1 MSTPSA
7 EPRGT
12 AALLVNA
19 HGQYLLH
26 LRDAN
31 KPHICDPGTW
41 SIPGG
46 NREGDET
53 AREAVARELREETGL
68 TVPLEPFT
76 VVDSHGPDGST
87 AGRIQVYLGAWDG
100 DADGLPLTEGIM
112 LRWFDARTTAYLT
125 MCPWTQQVIDQHQA
139 QWAGTRTPAMPP
151 AEKPGGRAC
160 PNVIGVHLYVEHQG
174 RVLLGLRHPDS
185 PFGASHH
192 HFLAGHCERESAITC
207 LIREAREEAGLRIR
221 AEDVEFA
228 HAVHVVDPPGAGR
241 ACNWSSAPTAGR
253 ERNESASRTSASAGS
268 GGPPT
273 HCPSP
278 SSRTPGPRSRAS
290 APDASTPRWDGRD
303 ADPRLRPKEEPVP
316 RPRVDVVLLAHGDGT
331 RSVAGPGAAC
341 AEAVGLQACSAG
353 CGGGGS
359 GGFGLVRPTRAQGP
373 DDEHVDRDDDD
384 GPPGL
389 VRQPDEVDDH
399 ADAG

>member
-53 AREAVARELREETGL
+53 AREAVARELKEETGL

-76 VVDSHGPDGST
+76 VVDSHGPDGRA

-112 LRWFDARTTAYLT
+112 LRWFDARTTPYLT
-125 MCPWTQQVIDQHQA
+125 MCPWTQQVIDQHRA
-139 QWAGTRTPAMPP
+139 QWAGTRTSATPP

-160 PNVIGVHLYVEHQG
+160 PNVIGVHLYLEHQG

-228 HAVHVVDPPGAGR
+228 HAVHVVDPPGARPRLQLVFR
-241 ACNWSSAPTAGR
+241 AHRWEGTEQVREPDKCVGWEWWPADALPEPIVPYARAAIEGIRAGR
-253 ERNESASRTSASAGS
+253 LYTEMGWS
-268 GGPPT
+268 
-273 HCPSP
+273 
-278 SSRTPGPRSRAS
+278 
-290 APDASTPRWDGRD
+290 
-303 ADPRLRPKEEPVP
+303 
-316 RPRVDVVLLAHGDGT
+316 
-331 RSVAGPGAAC
+331 
-341 AEAVGLQACSAG
+341 
-353 CGGGGS
+353 
-359 GGFGLVRPTRAQGP
+359 
-373 DDEHVDRDDDD
+373 
-384 GPPGL
+384 
-389 VRQPDEVDDH
+389 
-399 ADAG
+399 